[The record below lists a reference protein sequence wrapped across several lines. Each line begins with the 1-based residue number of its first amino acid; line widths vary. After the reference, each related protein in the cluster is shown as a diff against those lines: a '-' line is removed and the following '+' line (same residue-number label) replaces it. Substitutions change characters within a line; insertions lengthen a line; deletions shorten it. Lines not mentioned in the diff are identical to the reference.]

1 MVADTLRSPIT
12 PSESALGP
20 AAGDRETM
28 EPVCHHTKLY
38 TCLYSHSQIISLQ
51 PPPPPP
57 QQLSDPGLY
66 GLNKNITNNY
76 CVL

>member
-51 PPPPPP
+51 PPPPPTHNSFLI
-57 QQLSDPGLY
+57 QG
-66 GLNKNITNNY
+66 
-76 CVL
+76 CMVLIKT

>member
-51 PPPPPP
+51 PPPPPHNSFLI
-57 QQLSDPGLY
+57 QG
-66 GLNKNITNNY
+66 
-76 CVL
+76 CMVLIKT

>member
-51 PPPPPP
+51 PPPPP
-57 QQLSDPGLY
+57 
-66 GLNKNITNNY
+66 TTAF
-76 CVL
+76 